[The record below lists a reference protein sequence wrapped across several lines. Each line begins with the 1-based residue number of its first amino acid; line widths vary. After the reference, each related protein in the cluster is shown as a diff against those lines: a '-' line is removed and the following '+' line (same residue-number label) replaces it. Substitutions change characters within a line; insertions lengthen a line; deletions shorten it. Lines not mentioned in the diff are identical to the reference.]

1 MLSGSESQAIDR
13 TPVPCTL
20 EPLTPTRL
28 FPGPSH
34 WSVPLKNRSIVSVS
48 RLQELGHYDQ
58 PRGLGIG
65 PRAWD
70 LGTGM
75 MGEWLGVVSRQ
86 ALRPQGTTSPNYPP
100 GYTPGTPDGHIRWV
114 WGIGWGSCQH
124 TIPTHLGIAC
134 RLEAPAGLR
143 DGMGWRGVWGEYTP
157 SPYYPTQPPTDRPL
171 VPTGRPLGRLVR
183 HQWEG
188 SVGRCDPPS
197 AH

>member
-1 MLSGSESQAIDR
+1 MPKFPPPKT
-13 TPVPCTL
+13 TPLVRIPN
-20 EPLTPTRL
+20 
-28 FPGPSH
+28 GPSH

-114 WGIGWGSCQH
+114 WGIGWGGIVGEAYTPIAH
-124 TIPTHLGIAC
+124 IPHYHLHPTYTSQGPIAPWKHPVGR
-134 RLEAPAGLR
+134 RLVGCGQGGSGSWDGVPLVLHHCCSDPRLLPTVPSNPWTPRAKGLR
-143 DGMGWRGVWGEYTP
+143 
-157 SPYYPTQPPTDRPL
+157 
-171 VPTGRPLGRLVR
+171 
-183 HQWEG
+183 WEG
-188 SVGRCDPPS
+188 V
-197 AH
+197 